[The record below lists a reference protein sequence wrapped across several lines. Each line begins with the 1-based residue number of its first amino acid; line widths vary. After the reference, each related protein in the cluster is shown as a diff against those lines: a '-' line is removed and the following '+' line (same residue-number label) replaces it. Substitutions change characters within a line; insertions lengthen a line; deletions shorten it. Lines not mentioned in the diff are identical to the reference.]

1 MRAAD
6 YPYFDDPPLA
16 LAHRGGALY
25 PPNVGIE
32 NTLAAF
38 ANAVSLGYRY
48 LETDVHATADG
59 HLVAFHD
66 SRLDRVTDATGAIA
80 DLPWAQVRLAR
91 VAGREPIPLLAE
103 VLESFP
109 AARVNVDI
117 KATGAVRP
125 LWQVIERL
133 AAHDRVCVGSFSTLR
148 LAAFQRLA
156 GHRVATTAG
165 PWGTA
170 GLRFAPQLARHLA
183 SPTQVLQVP
192 AEVRVGGRRLPLVTE
207 RLVDAAHDL
216 GKQVHVWTI
225 DDPEEMHRLLD
236 LGVDGLVSDRIDVL
250 RDVLRARGA
259 WPADR

>member
-6 YPYFDDPPLA
+6 YPYFEHPPLA

-32 NTLAAF
+32 NTLPAF
-38 ANAVSLGYRY
+38 ANAVGLGYRY

-59 HLVAFHD
+59 RLVAFHD
-66 SRLDRVTDATGAIA
+66 PRLDRVTDATGAIA
-80 DLPWAQVRLAR
+80 ELPWSQVRQAR
-91 VAGREPIPLLAE
+91 VGGREPIPLLAE

-109 AARVNVDI
+109 RARVNVDI
-117 KATGAVRP
+117 KAALAIRP
-125 LWQVIERL
+125 LWELVERL
-133 AAHDRVCVGSFSTLR
+133 AAHDRVCVGSFSSRR
-148 LAAFQRLA
+148 LGAFRRLA
-156 GHRVATTAG
+156 GERVATTAG

-170 GLRFAPQLARHLA
+170 ALRFAPSLARHLS

-192 AEVRVGGRRLPLVTE
+192 AGVQVRGRRLPVVTA
-207 RLVDAAHDL
+207 RLVAAAHDV
-216 GKQVHVWTI
+216 GKHVHVWTI
-225 DDPEEMHRLLD
+225 DDPDEMHRLLD

-259 WPADR
+259 WHADG